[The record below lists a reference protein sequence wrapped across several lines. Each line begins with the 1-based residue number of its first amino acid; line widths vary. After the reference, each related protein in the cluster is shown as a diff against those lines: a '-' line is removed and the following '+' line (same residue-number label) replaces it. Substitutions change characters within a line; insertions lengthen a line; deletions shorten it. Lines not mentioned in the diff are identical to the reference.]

1 MVLKLRRH
9 GMSNDP
15 PRSRH
20 LFEPGPDKPFL
31 VTSGAL
37 RLYTREQI
45 VSCLRELQRVARAN
59 GGLEYVQ
66 VFDADDGN
74 ENLWFVE
81 DDGEG
86 AITALLPSEY

>member
-1 MVLKLRRH
+1 
-9 GMSNDP
+9 
-15 PRSRH
+15 
-20 LFEPGPDKPFL
+20 
-31 VTSGAL
+31 
-37 RLYTREQI
+37 
-45 VSCLRELQRVARAN
+45 VARAN